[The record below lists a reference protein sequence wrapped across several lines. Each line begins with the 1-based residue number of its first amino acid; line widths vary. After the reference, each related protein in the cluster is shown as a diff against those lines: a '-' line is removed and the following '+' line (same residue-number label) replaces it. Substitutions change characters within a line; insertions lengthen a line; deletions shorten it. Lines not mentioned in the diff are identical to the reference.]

1 VLDGFTDADMAGDID
16 SRKSNSRY
24 LITYSGGA
32 VSWQSRLQKCI
43 TLSTTEAEYIAI
55 TEATKE
61 LLWMK
66 KFLQE
71 LGL

>member
-1 VLDGFTDADMAGDID
+1 MARDVD
-16 SRKSNSRY
+16 SRKSTSGY
-24 LITYSGGA
+24 LITFSGGA
-32 VSWQSRLQKCI
+32 VSWQSRLQKCVA
-43 TLSTTEAEYIAI
+43 LSTTKAEYIAI
-55 TEATKE
+55 TDASKE